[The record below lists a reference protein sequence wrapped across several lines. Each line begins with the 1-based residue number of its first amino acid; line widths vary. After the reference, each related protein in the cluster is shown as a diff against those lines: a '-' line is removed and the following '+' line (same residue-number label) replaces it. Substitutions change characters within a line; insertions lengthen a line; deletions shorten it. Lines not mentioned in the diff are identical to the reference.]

1 MPANSHRVK
10 VTIDVS
16 EDERTYIKM
25 LATKKKMT
33 ISQFIMYYVR
43 PNIPHDEPNGETKK
57 AMRDVDE
64 RKNLTSC
71 NSIKEFWKVV
81 GIDPKV
87 LDLVPRHYAKDCIS

>member
-1 MPANSHRVK
+1 MSAQSHTHRVK

-33 ISQFIMYYVR
+33 ISEFIMSYVR
-43 PNIPHDEPNGETKK
+43 PHIPHDEPNAETQK

-64 RKNLTSC
+64 RKNLTHC
-71 NSIKEFWKVV
+71 NSIEEFWKLV
-81 GIDPKV
+81 GIDPN
-87 LDLVPRHYAKDCIS
+87 A

>member
-1 MPANSHRVK
+1 MSTQSHTHRVK

-33 ISQFIMYYVR
+33 ISEFIMSYVR
-43 PNIPHDEPNGETKK
+43 PNIPQDKPNAETQK

-64 RKNLTSC
+64 RKNLTRC
-71 NSIKEFWKVV
+71 NSIEEFWQVV
-81 GIDPKV
+81 GIDPN
-87 LDLVPRHYAKDCIS
+87 A

>member
-1 MPANSHRVK
+1 MSIQSHSNRVK

-33 ISQFIMYYVR
+33 ISEFIMSYVR
-43 PNIPHDEPNGETKK
+43 PNITHDEPNAETQK

-64 RKNLTSC
+64 RKNLTYC
-71 NSIKEFWKVV
+71 NSIEAFWQVV
-81 GIDPKV
+81 GIDPN
-87 LDLVPRHYAKDCIS
+87 A

>member
-1 MPANSHRVK
+1 MASHAHHHRVK

-33 ISQFIMYYVR
+33 ISEFIMSYVR
-43 PNIPHDEPNGETKK
+43 PNIPHDEPNAETQK
-57 AMRDVDE
+57 AMQDVNE

-71 NSIKEFWKVV
+71 KSIEEFWQTI
-81 GIDPKV
+81 GIDPN
-87 LDLVPRHYAKDCIS
+87 A